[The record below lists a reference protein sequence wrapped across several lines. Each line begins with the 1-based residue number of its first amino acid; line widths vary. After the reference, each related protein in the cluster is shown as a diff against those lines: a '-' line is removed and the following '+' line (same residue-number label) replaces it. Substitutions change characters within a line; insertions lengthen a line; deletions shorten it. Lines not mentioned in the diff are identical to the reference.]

1 MDYRPKRKWSGDE
14 ERPRI
19 LSKSDSQ
26 KSVEGRSEVVSEQKE
41 KSSVLKRTDSAS
53 SDTQGKHHVTFADDV
68 PDKSESPTDDQISPT
83 TTTPVM
89 MRDTKKIVMRKLGDS
104 ESDKQ
109 DQPTG
114 AKGSTERPKDLKTLH
129 SGELKGTETSDSP
142 ESRTPDS
149 ATKVKQMAWNVND
162 RGPITS
168 PKTLYEPEGRRS
180 EAKFNKYRRDAGEIT
195 HKGKGEKGG
204 KGPGTPLSETEQLKE
219 ESVEQE
225 SQKED
230 NAVEKKA
237 QTVEKEGG
245 GKPVEKR
252 IELKPGPSDRPRR
265 RERER
270 QDSRDKARHHR
281 DDPRL
286 HEEDRAEVTYEK
298 NRERGRDR
306 ADHRKLDS
314 FGRYGNQPDAGWER
328 GEEKEGYKSREFRR
342 GQDQDKDKPGRKDS
356 HHAPERGEGEGRRDH
371 HGDAK
376 QQNAWKERHPS
387 RSEPPRRESKTRREE
402 RRPREG
408 QKRYENAQQVE
419 NSGAKSSSERLPT
432 PVEKS
437 KDSSEQLSS
446 VSGNEKDAQ
455 NPVENSSTG
464 TLEKPGPHLQ
474 ALLPAED
481 ENPPKQSSGQRSE
494 QKYSRGQK
502 REDDQTSSKP
512 SRGGQRGG
520 DDQTSSKLSREGQR
534 GGDDQI
540 SSKPFREGQRWGD
553 DQNSWRPPKGGQ
565 RGEDDQMSSRP
576 PRGRQR
582 GGDQEREW
590 GGGGHPSRERERD
603 QGGPQRD
610 RDRKQRPYGKQQPP
624 RGNTTNRETSERE
637 REGRQSDRRAQ
648 QDTRSSEHGEK
659 HDRHSGRQRDRHPP
673 PQQRRHPPRGA
684 ERVQERGADK
694 PSSQSRSFE
703 RTRGKHTGDGS
714 EEVPGDGRHNAP
726 EKARGTPG
734 GHVERLESPADTG
747 KRAFGYGEVIDIE
760 SGSDWEEE
768 SFQVNQAKP
777 TARKQLPK
785 KRGERGDVVSASS
798 APPRT
803 EQGEKLQRN
812 DRRQLREERG
822 NPRQESGGRDFKRG
836 GAGRGRGRVE
846 DGRRERRGPE
856 MSRPGSYSSQR
867 RQPSSA
873 SREESRDSSKQTER
887 HVTAESAAVRVPS
900 IESLDDLTVKS
911 REKGGAQ
918 SEKKSESFHKSE
930 FEKYDLN
937 SLKVSI
943 VDEIGSEF
951 GEEAHL
957 SPTAQAEFVQV
968 TSKKTQKEKHKKEKE
983 EQQKQDEEK
992 RRHEEERSRRP
1003 RKSARPPDKPVPSQ
1017 SSSKPLM
1024 AWGTTEPSTQSI
1036 FWGTGTAGW
1045 SAPLLPAAFAAP
1057 GSQLKSTD
1065 LVSNWPEGAG
1075 GLITNVG
1082 VIGDSLQSKGLLAT
1096 PGNSKLLGTT
1106 APLGSSYSLFG
1117 GEFIR
1122 SPLPASMPTSSMLD
1136 AAVDSTMP
1144 GLSEDALRSTPSK
1157 DSLVRTAVGT
1167 SSGDKDTQTTPASD
1181 EKEKDEGHEFQKV
1194 ERSRG
1199 KGKSLPPRFQNSKPP
1214 LLPQPPQQ
1222 QQLQQQQ
1229 RTGRGRGE
1237 RRGGERRGDRSSG
1250 SSSNKSDKV

>member
-26 KSVEGRSEVVSEQKE
+26 KSVEGRSEGVSEQKE
-41 KSSVLKRTDSAS
+41 KSSALKRTDSAS

-68 PDKSESPTDDQISPT
+68 PDKSESPTDDQVSPT
-83 TTTPVM
+83 ATTPVM

-114 AKGSTERPKDLKTLH
+114 TKGLAERPKDLKALQ
-129 SGELKGTETSDSP
+129 SGELKGIETSDSP

-162 RGPITS
+162 RGPIMS

-180 EAKFNKYRRDAGEIT
+180 EAKFNKYRRDAGELT
-195 HKGKGEKGG
+195 RKGEKGG
-204 KGPGTPLSETEQLKE
+204 KSPGTPLSETEQLKE
-219 ESVEQE
+219 ESIEQE

-230 NAVEKKA
+230 DAVEKRA
-237 QTVEKEGG
+237 QTLEKEGG

-252 IELKPGPSDRPRR
+252 IELKPSSSDRPRR
-265 RERER
+265 RERDRER

-281 DDPRL
+281 DDGRL
-286 HEEDRAEVTYEK
+286 HEEDRVEVAHEK
-298 NRERGRDR
+298 NRERGRER
-306 ADHRKLDS
+306 SDHRKLDS
-314 FGRYGNQPDAGWER
+314 FGRYSNQPDAGWER
-328 GEEKEGYKSREFRR
+328 GDEKEGYRSREFRR
-342 GQDQDKDKPGRKDS
+342 GQDQNKDKSVRKDS
-356 HHAPERGEGEGRRDH
+356 HPATERREGEGRRDH
-371 HGDAK
+371 YGDAK

-387 RSEPPRRESKTRREE
+387 RSEPPRRDSKARREE

-408 QKRYENAQQVE
+408 QKRYENEPA
-419 NSGAKSSSERLPT
+419 
-432 PVEKS
+432 PVEKNKGS
-437 KDSSEQLSS
+437 CASEQVSS
-446 VSGNEKDAQ
+446 VSGNEKRAQ
-455 NPVENSSTG
+455 GQVESSSTG
-464 TLEKPGPHLQ
+464 IIENAYPHLQ
-474 ALLPAED
+474 PLLPAED
-481 ENPPKQSSGQRSE
+481 GNSPKEPLDRKSE
-494 QKYSRGQK
+494 QKHSRDPK
-502 REDDQTSSKP
+502 READQISSKP
-512 SRGGQRGG
+512 SKG
-520 DDQTSSKLSREGQR
+520 GQR

-540 SSKPFREGQRWGD
+540 SLRSPR
-553 DQNSWRPPKGGQ
+553 SVQ
-565 RGEDDQMSSRP
+565 RGEDDQSFSRP
-576 PRGRQR
+576 LRGRQR
-582 GGDQEREW
+582 GGDQEQE
-590 GGGGHPSRERERD
+590 GGDGGHSLREKDRD
-603 QGGPQRD
+603 QSWPQRD
-610 RDRKQRPYGKQQPP
+610 KDRKQRPYGKQQPP
-624 RGNTTNRETSERE
+624 RANRETSERE
-637 REGRQSDRRAQ
+637 KEGRQSDRRTQ

-659 HDRHSGRQRDRHPP
+659 HDRHSGRQRDRHPL
-673 PQQRRHPPRGA
+673 PQQKRHPPRGA
-684 ERVQERGADK
+684 ERVQERGAA
-694 PSSQSRSFE
+694 SQSRFFE
-703 RTRGKHTGDGS
+703 KTRGKHTGDGS
-714 EEVPGDGRHNAP
+714 EEIPGNSQHKAP
-726 EKARGTPG
+726 EKARGTPVR
-734 GHVERLESPADTG
+734 HVESQADAS
-747 KRAFGYGEVIDIE
+747 KPAFGYGEVIDIE

-768 SFQVNQAKP
+768 SFQDNQAKP
-777 TARKQLPK
+777 TARKQLPRR
-785 KRGERGDVVSASS
+785 RGERGGDVSASS

-803 EQGEKLQRN
+803 EQGERLQRN
-812 DRRQLREERG
+812 DRRQSREERG

-856 MSRPGSYSSQR
+856 MARPGSYSSQR

-873 SREESRDSSKQTER
+873 SREESRDSSKQMER
-887 HVTAESAAVRVPS
+887 HVAAESAAVRIPC
-900 IESLDDLTVKS
+900 IESLDDLPVKS
-911 REKGGAQ
+911 REKGGTQ

-943 VDEIGSEF
+943 IDDIGGEF
-951 GEEAHL
+951 REEAHL

-992 RRHEEERSRRP
+992 RRHEEERNRRP
-1003 RKSARPPDKPVPSQ
+1003 RKSARPPDKPASSQ

-1024 AWGTTEPSTQSI
+1024 AWGTTNTSDPPTQPM
-1036 FWGTGTAGW
+1036 FWGASSTVAANW

-1057 GSQLKSTD
+1057 GAQLKTTD
-1065 LVSNWPEGAG
+1065 LSSNWPEGAG
-1075 GLITNVG
+1075 SLKTNVG

-1096 PGNSKLLGTT
+1096 PGGSELLGAT
-1106 APLGSSYSLFG
+1106 AQLGGAYSLFG
-1117 GEFIR
+1117 GGFVR
-1122 SPLPASMPTSSMLD
+1122 SPLPPTMPTSSMLD

-1144 GLSEDALRSTPSK
+1144 GLSEDALRSTSSK

-1167 SSGDKDTQTTPASD
+1167 SSGEKETQSTAASD
-1181 EKEKDEGHEFQKV
+1181 ETTGKEEGLEFQKV

-1222 QQLQQQQ
+1222 QQQ

-1237 RRGGERRGDRSSG
+1237 RRGERKGDRSSG
-1250 SSSNKSDKV
+1250 SSSNKSDKVWHIICVTISYSTDHSEPRP